1 MKLESRQLDM
11 ELAELELPRLKVVKG
26 IANSRRLY
34 VCGADR
40 EFQKGRYSYYQ
51 KYLLPKWVL
60 LK

>member
-1 MKLESRQLDM
+1 M

-34 VCGADR
+34 VCGADT